1 MLTEDNAGGRTEARS
16 PAEMEPTPRNVNPN
30 HADRRGGRGAAG
42 GELRAPAK
50 TGKKSIDVV
59 FDLSD
64 PEQAKKLEWHRA
76 AFGDD
81 HAEVEPLGGGKV
93 VLKLYPGAA
102 KRPR

>member
-1 MLTEDNAGGRTEARS
+1 MLPEDNPLSRIGACTPG
-16 PAEMEPTPRNVNPN
+16 EMEPVPRTTDPDHTDPYSNQ
-30 HADRRGGRGAAG
+30 GAAEG
-42 GELRAPAK
+42 QLRAPSANV
-50 TGKKSIDVV
+50 KKSIDVV